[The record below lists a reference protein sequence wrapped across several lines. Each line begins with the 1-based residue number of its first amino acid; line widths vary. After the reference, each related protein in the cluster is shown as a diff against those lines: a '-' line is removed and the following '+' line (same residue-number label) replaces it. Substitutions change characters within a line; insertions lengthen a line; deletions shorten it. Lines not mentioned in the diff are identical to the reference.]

1 MTKKLT
7 TEEQQELSWEE
18 AVSRYLEDNP
28 DYFQRYPD
36 LLADLRLRHE
46 PGGRAV
52 SLIEYQV
59 HTLRRRNHD
68 LGRQLE
74 QLVQIARDN
83 DALTVRLHHFALA
96 VIECRALD
104 DVLDCTYEL
113 LRQEFRVDAAAILLQ
128 SEAARGRREHV
139 AAGDRRLKAL
149 LAQLGDG
156 KPRAGARLEESL
168 MRYLFGEDAA
178 EIKSCALVALAAREP
193 LGVLALGSQ
202 DARRFA
208 AGLGTVY
215 LSRLGE
221 LLAHAIAARLVA
233 T

>member
-18 AVSRYLEDNP
+18 AVARYLEDNP
-28 DYFQRYPD
+28 DYFQRYPA
-36 LLADLRLRHE
+36 LLAGLRLRHDT
-46 PGGRAV
+46 GGRAV

-59 HTLRRRNHD
+59 HTLRRQNHD
-68 LGRQLE
+68 LARQLE

-83 DALTVRLHHFALA
+83 DVLTARLHRFALA
-96 VIECRALD
+96 MIECRTLD
-104 DVLDCTYEL
+104 EALDCTYEL
-113 LRQEFRVDAAAILLQ
+113 LRQEFRVDAVAILLQ
-128 SEAARGRREHV
+128 SEAARGRREYV
-139 AAGDRRLKAL
+139 APGDRRLKTL
-149 LAQLGDG
+149 LAQLGGG

-168 MRYLFGEDAA
+168 MHYLFGEHAS
-178 EIKSCALVALAAREP
+178 EIRSCALVTLAARAP

-208 AGLGTVY
+208 AGLGTTY

-221 LLAHAIAARLVA
+221 LLGHTLAARLAA